1 MNKCFF
7 NSFVR
12 RRLRAYWH
20 PMDKCGTP
28 PQETTRWVIDNDFA
42 TGLSCVSFGNER
54 KEYLNGCLFPA
65 SAC

>member
-42 TGLSCVSFGNER
+42 TGLSCV
-54 KEYLNGCLFPA
+54 
-65 SAC
+65 